1 MIAKTR
7 KEAKLLGLTQ
17 YYSVPCKYGHKSPR
31 RTASGECLQCRKN
44 GVKAW
49 REANPEKVKQHN
61 QTQYAKYE
69 SEKLAWHKRNLKY
82 RQSHPSKILA
92 NTRKYQIAKRNRL
105 PKWVDK
111 DELFLI
117 REIYDLAALRT
128 SKFGFSWHVDHIV
141 PLQGKLVSG
150 LHVPENLQVIP
161 AVINTK
167 KGNKYDDAMAMLK
180 MLGDGKN
187 RSDAYRSGQARYPV
201 M

>member
-1 MIAKTR
+1 MKKWNT
-7 KEAKLLGLTQ
+7 KLWIRL
-17 YYSVPCKYGHKSPR
+17 SDKSLNF
-31 RTASGECLQCRKN
+31 TWSF
-44 GVKAW
+44 V
-49 REANPEKVKQHN
+49 
-61 QTQYAKYE
+61 
-69 SEKLAWHKRNLKY
+69 
-82 RQSHPSKILA
+82 
-92 NTRKYQIAKRNRL
+92 
-105 PKWVDK
+105 
-111 DELFLI
+111 LI

-187 RSDAYRSGQARYPV
+187 RTDAYRDGQARYPV